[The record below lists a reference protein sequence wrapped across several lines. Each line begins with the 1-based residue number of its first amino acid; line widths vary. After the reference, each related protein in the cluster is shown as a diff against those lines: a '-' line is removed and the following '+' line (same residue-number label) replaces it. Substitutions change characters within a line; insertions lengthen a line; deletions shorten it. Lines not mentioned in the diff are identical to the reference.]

1 LLGLELR
8 RVIVRSP
15 VYRNLDRPFQ
25 IYGFNPFELTVL
37 SIAFA
42 GSGELAQAFGVHRVW
57 AFLITFILAFA
68 IYSLRR
74 SLGDLFARRLL
85 RFLILPNQV
94 RSKLFAQGA
103 AP

>member
-1 LLGLELR
+1 M
-8 RVIVRSP
+8 RSP

-25 IYGFNPFELTVL
+25 IYGFNPLELTVL
-37 SIAFA
+37 SVAFA
-42 GSGELAQAFGVHRVW
+42 GSGELAQAFGIHRIW
-57 AFLITFILAFA
+57 AFLFTFILAFA

-85 RFLILPNQV
+85 RFLILPSRV
-94 RSKLFAQGA
+94 HAKLFAQGT